1 MEVSRI
7 AAVMSSEGVRKG
19 DVVTVYMPMVPE
31 LAMVMLACAKI
42 GAIHSV
48 VFAGFSAESLK
59 YSFFF
64 FFFLQLR
71 HNTYFSLPLLL
82 PLL

>member
-1 MEVSRI
+1 MLD
-7 AAVMSSEGVRKG
+7 AGVKRG

-31 LAMVMLACAKI
+31 LAEVMLACAKI

-59 YSFFF
+59 NRIQDCGSKCNMTCYSNIYD
-64 FFFLQLR
+64 LM
-71 HNTYFSLPLLL
+71 LLTSYCRGIYR
-82 PLL
+82 